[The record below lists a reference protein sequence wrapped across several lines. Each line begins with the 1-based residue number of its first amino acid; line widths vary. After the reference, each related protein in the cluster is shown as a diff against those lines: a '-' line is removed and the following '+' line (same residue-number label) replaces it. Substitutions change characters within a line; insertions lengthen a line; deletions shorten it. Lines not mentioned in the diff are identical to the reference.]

1 MTRATFQTV
10 DLETTPEAFVVG
22 ECVPRDKKQT
32 MMVKRLIRKLLK
44 LRDWPIL
51 CKGEKL
57 KEEFDRS

>member
-32 MMVKRLIRKLLK
+32 M
-44 LRDWPIL
+44 